1 MTAQSAS
8 ERGAHADTPASLTI
22 AAWREIAG
30 RIWVNSGRHNI
41 NLMAAGVA
49 FYAFLSFV
57 PLLGALIMTYGLIA
71 DPALVANHLKVI
83 IDLVPADAAR
93 LIYEQLIDLTTA
105 AGEKKGFG
113 LIIALGVSIYGAT
126 RASGAVMSALNV
138 IYEQEDTRGII
149 KGTAIAAL
157 LIVSAIVIG
166 IVGILAASALGF
178 AQELAAELGSVAAM
192 LVRIATWLGAAL
204 LCSAT
209 IAAMYRFAPDRADAE
224 WRWLSVGSA
233 LATIVWLIATLGFG
247 FYASRFGDYNATYG
261 SLGAVVV
268 LLLWLYVSAYAIL
281 LGGLVNAEAERQTA
295 RDTTTGPEEPMGKR
309 GAVVADTSAAIE
321 PPEEQRA
328 EKDTAA
334 NGDDPS
340 SRDRVSR

>member
-1 MTAQSAS
+1 M
-8 ERGAHADTPASLTI
+8 
-22 AAWREIAG
+22 
-30 RIWVNSGRHNI
+30 RISDWSSDVCS
-41 NLMAAGVA
+41 
-49 FYAFLSFV
+49 S
-57 PLLGALIMTYGLIA
+57 
-71 DPALVANHLKVI
+71 
-83 IDLVPADAAR
+83 DL
-93 LIYEQLIDLTTA
+93 
-105 AGEKKGFG
+105 
-113 LIIALGVSIYGAT
+113 
-126 RASGAVMSALNV
+126 
-138 IYEQEDTRGII
+138 
-149 KGTAIAAL
+149 
-157 LIVSAIVIG
+157 
-166 IVGILAASALGF
+166 LGF

-224 WRWLSVGSA
+224 WRWLSVGPV

-247 FYASRFGDYNATYG
+247 FYAPRFGDYNATYG

-309 GAVVADTSAAIE
+309 GAVVADTSAAIK

-328 EKDTAA
+328 EQDAA
-334 NGDDPS
+334 EIG
-340 SRDRVSR
+340 RATV